1 MTNPF
6 GSSDED
12 SDEKKLAEQKPAPEL
27 AAQQLMA
34 FVKQRQAHDA
44 RHRKKPKSN

>member
-6 GSSDED
+6 GSGDEE
-12 SDEKKLAEQKPAPEL
+12 DEAKKLAEQKPAPEL
-27 AAQQLMA
+27 AAQQIMG

-44 RHRKKPKSN
+44 RHRPKPKSK